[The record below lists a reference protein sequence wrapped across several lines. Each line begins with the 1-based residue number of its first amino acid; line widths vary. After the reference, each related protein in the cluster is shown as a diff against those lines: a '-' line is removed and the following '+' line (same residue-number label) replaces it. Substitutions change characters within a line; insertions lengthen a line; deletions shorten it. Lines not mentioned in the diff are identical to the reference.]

1 MLILRNGHK
10 IFFCDRFLFI
20 KIKNM
25 NHLLIFIKNPIKGRA
40 KTRLAATVGDDEALR
55 IYLELLKHTRNIA
68 TEIDAHRN
76 LFYSHFIN
84 ENDEWNNPDFD
95 KQLQIEGDLGKKM
108 AAGFQTAFEKGAT
121 KVVIVGSDCAT
132 LTKEIIDSAF
142 AKLETND
149 FVIGPAVDGGYYLL
163 GMKAFTPEVFQNIA
177 WSTEAVFP
185 QTINFIKNKNK
196 TYALL
201 PTLSDIDYEEDW
213 VKYGW

>member
-1 MLILRNGHK
+1 
-10 IFFCDRFLFI
+10 
-20 KIKNM
+20 M

-68 TEIDAHRN
+68 EKVDTHRN

-84 ENDEWNNPDFD
+84 ENDEWNNADFD
-95 KQLQIEGDLGKKM
+95 KQLQIEGDLGEKM
-108 AAGFQTAFEKGAT
+108 AAGFRATFEKGAT
-121 KVVIVGSDCAT
+121 KAVIVGSDCAS
-132 LTKEIIDSAF
+132 LTKEIVDSAF
-142 AKLETND
+142 AKLETHD
-149 FVIGPAVDGGYYLL
+149 FVIGPADDGGYYLL
-163 GMKAFTPEVFQNIA
+163 GMKAFTPKIFQNIA

-185 QTINFIKNKNK
+185 QTVDFITNKNK

>member
-10 IFFCDRFLFI
+10 KIFCDRFLFI

-55 IYLELLKHTRNIA
+55 IYLELLKHTRNIT

-132 LTKEIIDSAF
+132 LTKEIVDSAF

>member
-1 MLILRNGHK
+1 
-10 IFFCDRFLFI
+10 
-20 KIKNM
+20 M

-55 IYLELLKHTRNIA
+55 IYLELLKHTRNIVEKVD
-68 TEIDAHRN
+68 THRN

-84 ENDEWNNPDFD
+84 ENDEWNNADFD
-95 KQLQIEGDLGKKM
+95 KQLQIEGDLGEKM
-108 AAGFQTAFEKGAT
+108 AAGFRATFEKGAT
-121 KVVIVGSDCAT
+121 KAVIVGSDCAS
-132 LTKEIIDSAF
+132 LTKEIVDSAF
-142 AKLETND
+142 AKLETHD
-149 FVIGPAVDGGYYLL
+149 FVIGPADDGGYYLL
-163 GMKAFTPEVFQNIA
+163 GMKAFTPKIFQNIA

-185 QTINFIKNKNK
+185 QTVDFITNKNK